1 MDNEAKEA
9 TYSLMCLPNQYT
21 VKKVHLALCILSNF
35 ITCVTNLDSILVLI
49 YTIASP
55 PSSYV
60 CYSKEKINASL
71 FNCFSTTFCIDVIL
85 PIYKI
90 ELYNTVCRIKLFP
103 LNDKSLLL
111 YRFVHFKFRSD
122 FPPSVIIDRKLFEN
136 HWSIFGH
143 PVLLNTHAHLPA
155 TSRSC
160 YPC

>member
-71 FNCFSTTFCIDVIL
+71 FNCFSTICCTDVIL

-103 LNDKSLLL
+103 LNYKSLLL
-111 YRFVHFKFRSD
+111 IIGSCILNLEVT
-122 FPPSVIIDRKLFEN
+122 FPQ
-136 HWSIFGH
+136 
-143 PVLLNTHAHLPA
+143 VLLSA
-155 TSRSC
+155 SV
-160 YPC
+160 